1 MKLTHTTVL
10 CAVLALG
17 TFTAG
22 LAQANDKRI
31 AVVTKIDKQSDVKHM
46 TAAELSTMLKELG
59 FKQAEIDAA
68 VASGQ
73 KDGSLTLQGKIN
85 KAPAKK

>member
-1 MKLTHTTVL
+1 MKLTYTAAL

-31 AVVTKIDKQSDVKHM
+31 AVVTKVGKQSEVKHM
-46 TAAELSTMLKELG
+46 TAAELGTMLKELG
-59 FKQAEIDAA
+59 FKQAEIDVA

-73 KDGSLTLQGKIN
+73 KDGSLTLQAKTN
-85 KAPAKK
+85 KAPAK